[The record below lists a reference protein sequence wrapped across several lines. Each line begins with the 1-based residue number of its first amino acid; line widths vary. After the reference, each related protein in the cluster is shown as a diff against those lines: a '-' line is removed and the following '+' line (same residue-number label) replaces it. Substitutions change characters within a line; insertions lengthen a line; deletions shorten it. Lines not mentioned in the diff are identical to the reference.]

1 MENTTQICNYIKEH
15 RELAGM
21 SIADVA
27 EASGVSE
34 STIKNLSANKI
45 PTPGFWT
52 VANVVSAIGGS
63 LDEMAGIPRP
73 STAVY
78 EQQISDLDARLKAS
92 ERDYMHT
99 QATMTSQQ
107 QLLDERAASIHW
119 LRRAIIIVSC
129 ISLALLIFVCSV
141 LIYDVRHPNI
151 GYFTDEA
158 GNVYP
163 YSTGDDGSQNQS
175 IDGNVITTSFDC
187 YINE

>member
-52 VANVVSAIGGS
+52 VANIVSAIGGS

-92 ERDYMHT
+92 ERDYLHT
-99 QATMTSQQ
+99 QATMS
-107 QLLDERAASIHW
+107 S
-119 LRRAIIIVSC
+119 
-129 ISLALLIFVCSV
+129 
-141 LIYDVRHPNI
+141 
-151 GYFTDEA
+151 
-158 GNVYP
+158 
-163 YSTGDDGSQNQS
+163 
-175 IDGNVITTSFDC
+175 
-187 YINE
+187 